1 MLCAEEFDVRLV
13 LCIIVIIS
21 LGGGVA
27 FPFHVT
33 CDAVQMV
40 PVVSKPIGKPV
51 HAVGDAID

>member
-1 MLCAEEFDVRLV
+1 LV

-21 LGGGVA
+21 LGGCGGVA

-33 CDAVQMV
+33 GDAVQMV